1 MKERRCECR
10 LRTCKYCVGRE
21 RYELHYEDINAKMK
35 AVGKLKKLRR
45 QEVLSMPPDVL
56 IHEVLEEDE
65 V

>member
-21 RYELHYEDINAKMK
+21 RYELHYKDINAKMK
-35 AVGKLKKLRR
+35 AVGKLKQLRR
-45 QEVLSMPPDVL
+45 KEVLSMPPDEL
-56 IHEVLEEDE
+56 IRIVKEEDY